1 MRYKKIIMT
10 IEDKYIDE
18 LVDLR
23 REAREQKNWKLSD
36 KIRDYLDTK
45 HSFVFDTK
53 DGQVVYHR
61 TNGTRTDLI
70 NQLKEDA
77 RADKTF
83 DAWLYSLG
91 VVA

>member
-1 MRYKKIIMT
+1 MK

-23 REAREQKNWKLSD
+23 RKAREQKNWKLSD

-53 DGQVVYHR
+53 DGQVIYHGAK
-61 TNGTRTDLI
+61 GTRTDLI
-70 NQLKEDA
+70 NQLKEDS
-77 RADKTF
+77 RAVKIF
-83 DAWLYSLG
+83 NSWLYSLG